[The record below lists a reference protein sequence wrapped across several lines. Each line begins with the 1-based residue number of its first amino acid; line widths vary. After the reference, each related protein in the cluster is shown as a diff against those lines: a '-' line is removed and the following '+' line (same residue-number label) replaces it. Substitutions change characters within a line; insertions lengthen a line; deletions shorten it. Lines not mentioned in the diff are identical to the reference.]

1 MRELETERL
10 RLRALRSDDVQAIFD
25 GWASDPEVTRYL
37 TWNPPPK
44 PGSDPDYHGLLARG
58 I

>member
-37 TWNPPPK
+37 PWNPPPT
-44 PGSDPDYHGLLARG
+44 PGSHPAYHGLLARG